1 MPDHPNPATP
11 SRGGSAPQ
19 PIPPS
24 WLLSAL
30 GLVLAGALVQFTSL
44 NRDWMVWA
52 HGLALLPDVFWA
64 ALTLLAFGWSALILV
79 SVADRGTQGGRAVLL
94 AFLLGGG
101 LAQILK
107 LWFALP
113 RPGLVLPEGVLHF
126 IGSPVLNSG
135 SMPSGHALA
144 AFSIGS
150 LWVCLLRQ
158 RGRRPGLEL
167 LAWTLATLMAGSRI
181 AVGAHWP
188 ADVLVGSGL
197 GLATGWLAWRLQARW
212 LRRGFWMSHWLP
224 LLVELLG
231 AFAAFSAREGYPQVQ
246 MLQWLL
252 GAVALL
258 SAGRRLVGC
267 WRQDRGAA
275 S

>member
-1 MPDHPNPATP
+1 MPDKPKPATP
-11 SRGGSAPQ
+11 PRGGRTPQ
-19 PIPPS
+19 PVAPS

-30 GLVLAGALVQFTSL
+30 ALVLAGTLVQFTAL
-44 NRDWMVWA
+44 NRDWMVRA
-52 HGLALLPDVFWA
+52 HGMSLLPDAFWA
-64 ALTLLAFGWSALILV
+64 AMTLLAFGWSALILV
-79 SVADRGTQGGRAVLL
+79 SVADRGVQGGRAVLL

-101 LAQILK
+101 LAQVLK
-107 LWFALP
+107 LCFALP
-113 RPGLVLPEGVLHF
+113 RPGLVLPEGMLHF

-144 AFSIGS
+144 AFSVGS

-158 RGRRPGLEL
+158 RGHHRGLEL
-167 LAWTLATLMAGSRI
+167 LAWTLAALMAGSRV

-188 ADVLVGSGL
+188 ADVLVGSGI
-197 GLATGWLAWRLQARW
+197 GLATGWLAWQLQARW
-212 LRRGFWMSHWLP
+212 LRSGFWMSHWVP
-224 LLVELLG
+224 LLIELLA
-231 AFAAFSAREGYPQVQ
+231 AFAAFSAREGYPQVLA
-246 MLQWLL
+246 LQWLL

-267 WRQDRGAA
+267 WLQERGNA

>member
-1 MPDHPNPATP
+1 MPDHPIPATP
-11 SRGGSAPQ
+11 SQGGSAPQ

-30 GLVLAGALVQFTSL
+30 ALVLAGVLVQLTPL
-44 NRDWMVWA
+44 NRDWMVGA
-52 HGLALLPDVFWA
+52 HGLSLLPDAFWS

-79 SVADRGTQGGRAVLL
+79 SIADRGAQGARAVLL

-101 LAQILK
+101 LAQVLK

-126 IGSPVLNSG
+126 IGSPVLNSP

-144 AFSIGS
+144 AFSVGS

-158 RGRRPGLEL
+158 RGRHRRLEL
-167 LAWTLATLMAGSRI
+167 LAWMLAALMAGSRI

-197 GLATGWLAWRLQARW
+197 GLATGWLAWQLQARW
-212 LRRGFWMSHWLP
+212 LRRGFWISHWVP
-224 LLVELLG
+224 LLVELLA
-231 AFAAFSAREGYPQVQ
+231 AFAAFSAREGYPQVLA
-246 MLQWLL
+246 LQWLL
-252 GAVALL
+252 GAVALA

-267 WRQDRGAA
+267 WLQERGSAA
-275 S
+275 